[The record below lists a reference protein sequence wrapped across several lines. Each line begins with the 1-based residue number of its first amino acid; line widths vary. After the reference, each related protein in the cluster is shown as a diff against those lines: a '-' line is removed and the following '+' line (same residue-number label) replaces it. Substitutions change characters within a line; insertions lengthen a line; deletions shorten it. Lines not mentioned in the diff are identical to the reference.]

1 MSFRPMFHFDGG
13 EVTGN
18 SLHFATRAEA
28 EANAYDKFQLWIT
41 PHDWSV
47 VETDDPVSHAYVDG
61 RVFPI
66 DNPAGEPDE

>member
-18 SLHFATRAEA
+18 SLYFATRAEA
-28 EANAYDKFQLWIT
+28 EASAYDKFQVWTL

-47 VETDDPVSHAYVDG
+47 METNDPVSHAYIDG

-66 DNPAGEPDE
+66 DNPAGEPE